1 MLVIKENNISI
12 ELNNINENPKDNKY
26 EIVESKFNNINAN
39 SNIQEDDIII
49 ENSYVS
55 NNDNTIIKSHNI
67 IPDINNDNKHKES
80 A

>member
-12 ELNNINENPKDNKY
+12 ELNNINENPKGNKY

-67 IPDINNDNKHKES
+67 IPDINIDNKHKES